1 MTTII
6 PKINAFKGD
15 SIQIELNFKRTD
27 ITGYSIRATL
37 YDSNEYAYQKLGLSI
52 DSTTSTSSLAQDY
65 TFKVNETEYT
75 ITTTASM
82 SYAQITSLMN
92 VSLGSDFTCIIVGT
106 EDDQDIKIIQ
116 NNRGSEYSVLITAG
130 SVNDLLTLLNSTP
143 SASKAGIPHVIKKGS
158 AIVTGG
164 SSDQINF
171 IDTRA
176 GYQDFGLS
184 IDSSSASNA
193 AAQDYDI
200 TVNDTL
206 YTITLTASEIYS
218 SIVSKLN
225 TELGTTYTCSIIG
238 NSPTQDIRIEHNT
251 EGDDN
256 DVEIEAGSSADL
268 LTLLS
273 STPEIAVSGFTNKGW
288 YNVEID
294 EDETID
300 FVGDSYIEIEV
311 EDSNGKKFSSKGCI
325 VFETPYISWS
335 AVS

>member
-92 VSLGSDFTCIIVGT
+92 VS
-106 EDDQDIKIIQ
+106 
-116 NNRGSEYSVLITAG
+116 
-130 SVNDLLTLLNSTP
+130 
-143 SASKAGIPHVIKKGS
+143 IPHVIKKGS